1 MEQEQSRI
9 TTEYGIDLTFVTF
22 EDEKILEEAQIR
34 ELQKEIE
41 PVIDKNKDNQ
51 LVLNFANV
59 RFMTS
64 AMLGLLVRIHKRV
77 GERGGELELRNLD
90 KNLQKL
96 FDIKN
101 QRRQQQRIDFKTAR
115 NTIQILEEQTA
126 AIKADLAR
134 PPHKLL
140 QLYDQEPGKNQVYAI
155 KEKLIQELERKQ
167 ELINKLKSLIQ

>member
-1 MEQEQSRI
+1 MKGLTMEQQQSKI

-34 ELQKEIE
+34 ELQNSLE

-77 GERGGELELRNLD
+77 GERGGQLELRNLD
-90 KNLQKL
+90 NNLHKL
-96 FDIKN
+96 FEITQLTK
-101 QRRQQQRIDFKTAR
+101 IFK
-115 NTIQILEEQTA
+115 I
-126 AIKADLAR
+126 
-134 PPHKLL
+134 
-140 QLYDQEPGKNQVYAI
+140 
-155 KEKLIQELERKQ
+155 
-167 ELINKLKSLIQ
+167 S